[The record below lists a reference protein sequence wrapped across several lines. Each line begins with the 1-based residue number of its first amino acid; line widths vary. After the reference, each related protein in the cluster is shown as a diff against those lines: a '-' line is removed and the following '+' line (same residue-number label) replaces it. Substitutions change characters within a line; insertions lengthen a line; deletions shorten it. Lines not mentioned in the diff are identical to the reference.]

1 MGSVAP
7 LQTIYY
13 RPFILIASLTT
24 LTQPTIKSPLPT
36 FAMPPSADLE
46 EQLKRALWL
55 HIGRIVDAQTLAMG
69 VNATPQFIA
78 ALMEA
83 TYAQIVN
90 SGRDLESFAHHAGR
104 DRIQVQDVM
113 MLARRNEGLKEVL
126 EEKVESVQRA
136 KARKQ
141 AAGH

>member
-1 MGSVAP
+1 MAP
-7 LQTIYY
+7 
-13 RPFILIASLTT
+13 
-24 LTQPTIKSPLPT
+24 PTE
-36 FAMPPSADLE
+36 LE

-90 SGRDLESFAHHAGR
+90 SGRDLESFAQHAGR
-104 DRIQVQDVM
+104 ERIQVQDVM

-126 EEKVESVQRA
+126 EEKVESVKSK
-136 KARKQ
+136 KAREQQ
-141 AAGH
+141 AQG